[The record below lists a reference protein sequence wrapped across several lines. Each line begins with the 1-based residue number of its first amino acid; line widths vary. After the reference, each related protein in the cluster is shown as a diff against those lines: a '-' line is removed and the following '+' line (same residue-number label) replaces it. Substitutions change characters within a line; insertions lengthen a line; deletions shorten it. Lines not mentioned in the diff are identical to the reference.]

1 MRKKLKLF
9 VWFVWFVVGFF
20 NLHAQ
25 NSPYLVPRQIYVG
38 DPATLVVPLPPA
50 AHNVPDIV
58 LTMRDLLS
66 NENFYY
72 PNEREKLSNETNKA
86 INDTAKISNERGKL
100 SNESIKAS
108 NSSLEINKVT
118 YERRT
123 AGSRLLIEFTAFSP
137 GIIELPYIEI
147 GGEFFSGFTV
157 KVNSLL
163 EAEAADPTGK
173 ARLLSGAAAVL
184 AMPGTALML
193 YGSLTFIIAVI
204 LLAIWFIF
212 KGRAVFK
219 KLREKWKRYR
229 LFAGMYSAEKR
240 LTRALAKGVDK
251 RIILDKISFEFRE
264 FLSILTGKNCR
275 SMTAREFMREF
286 NESAF
291 LGEFFGICD
300 KLRFSGTDI
309 DPDSIEKLL
318 SDLKGFLD
326 FKKNEE
332 KAK

>member
-1 MRKKLKLF
+1 MRKKLKRF

-50 AHNVPDIV
+50 AHNAPDII
-58 LTMRDLLS
+58 LTMRD
-66 NENFYY
+66 Y
-72 PNEREKLSNETNKA
+72 
-86 INDTAKISNERGKL
+86 L
-100 SNESIKAS
+100 SNESFNTSIESLKAS
-108 NSSLEINKVT
+108 NSNLEIYKVT

-123 AGSRLLIEFTAFSP
+123 AGSRLLIEFAAFAP
-137 GIIELPYIEI
+137 GEIELPFIEI
-147 GGEFFSGFTV
+147 GGEVFTGLTV

-193 YGSLTFIIAVI
+193 YGSLTAIVAVI

-212 KGRAVFK
+212 KGRAVLK
-219 KLREKWKRYR
+219 NLREKWKRYR
-229 LFAGMYSAEKR
+229 LFAGMYSTEKR
-240 LTRALAKGVDK
+240 LARALARGVDK
-251 RIILDKISFEFRE
+251 RIILDKLSGEFRE

-275 SMTAREFMREF
+275 SMTAREF
-286 NESAF
+286 NDVF

-309 DPDSIEKLL
+309 DPNSIEKLL
-318 SDLKGFLD
+318 DDLRKFLYI
-326 FKKNEE
+326 KKNEE